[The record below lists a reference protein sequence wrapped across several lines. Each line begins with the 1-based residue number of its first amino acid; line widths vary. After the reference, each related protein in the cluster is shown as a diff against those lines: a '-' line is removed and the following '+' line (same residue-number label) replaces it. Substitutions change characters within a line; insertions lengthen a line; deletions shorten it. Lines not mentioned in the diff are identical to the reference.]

1 MSNSPYLF
9 NVEQT
14 ILSTDYAPAIMIT
27 DNTALEK
34 AAQRWQEIDVI
45 ALDTEFIRTD
55 TFYPILALIQLC
67 DGETTW
73 LLDPLALPKPQG
85 LIDLLANP
93 KVVKVLHSCSED
105 LETLAHSLG
114 QLPDPLFDTQTA
126 AAYCGLGF
134 SVGYRGVVKELVG
147 VELDKHETRSDW
159 LQRPLSTSQL
169 SYAAEDV
176 HYLLHVYEVLV
187 ERLQRQQRLSW
198 VEDEMLVKLANSRRV
213 VPADSY
219 YTRVKGAW
227 KLDRRG
233 LAILKAMTTWREDVA
248 RQDNRPRGRIIADKD
263 LLTLAFLKPPLSMG
277 QLKGANILHPR
288 ELRLYGEK
296 VLSVFADID
305 GSDGK
310 NFPQLLPKAIPREH
324 GALLKSCRKV
334 VAAVAEKLALAP
346 EVLARKVDLEFLVRS
361 IAYGEVKLPEI
372 LANGWR
378 YEVVGEALLN
388 HASELQAGVT
398 TAKEQ

>member
-1 MSNSPYLF
+1 MSSEYSP
-9 NVEQT
+9 
-14 ILSTDYAPAIMIT
+14 PIMIT
-27 DNTALEK
+27 DSAALEK

-73 LLDPLALPKPQG
+73 LVDPLALPKPQG

-93 KVVKVLHSCSED
+93 NVVKVLHSCSED
-105 LETLAHSLG
+105 LETLSHSLG

-134 SVGYRGVVKELVG
+134 SVGYRGVVKTLAG

-159 LQRPLSTSQL
+159 LQRPLSASQL

-176 HYLLHVYEVLV
+176 HYLLPVYESL
-187 ERLQRQQRLSW
+187 LASLNSQQRLSW
-198 VEDEMLVKLANSRRV
+198 VEDEMLGKLANSRRA
-213 VPADSY
+213 VPPETY

-233 LAILKAMTTWREDVA
+233 LAILQALSTWREGVA

-263 LLTLAFLKPPLSMG
+263 LLTLSFLKPPLSMT
-277 QLKGANILHPR
+277 QLQAANTLHPR

-296 VLSVFADID
+296 VLSVFADIAGGD
-305 GSDGK
+305 DK
-310 NFPQLLPKAIPREH
+310 DFPPLLPKAIPREH
-324 GALLKSCRKV
+324 GSMLKSCRQLV
-334 VAAVAEKLALAP
+334 VSAAQELDLAP

-361 IAYGEVKLPEI
+361 IAYGDVQLPEV
-372 LANGWR
+372 LASGWR
-378 YEVVGEALLN
+378 FEAVGEALLS
-388 HASELQAGVT
+388 HASELQAAASG
-398 TAKEQ
+398 E

>member
-1 MSNSPYLF
+1 LSSEYSP
-9 NVEQT
+9 
-14 ILSTDYAPAIMIT
+14 PIMIT
-27 DNTALEK
+27 DSAALEK

-73 LLDPLALPKPQG
+73 LVDPLALPEPQG

-93 KVVKVLHSCSED
+93 NVVKVLHSCSED
-105 LETLAHSLG
+105 LETLSHSLG

-159 LQRPLSTSQL
+159 LQRPLSASQL

-176 HYLLHVYEVLV
+176 HYLLPVYRALLEQLESQ
-187 ERLQRQQRLSW
+187 ERQTW
-198 VEDEMLVKLANSRRV
+198 VEDEMLAKLANSRRD
-213 VPADSY
+213 VPPENY
-219 YTRVKGAW
+219 YIRVKGAW

-233 LAILKAMTTWREDVA
+233 LAILQALSTWREGVA
-248 RQDNRPRGRIIADKD
+248 REDNRPRGRIIADKD
-263 LLTLAFLKPPLSMG
+263 LLSIAFLKSPLSMA
-277 QLKGANILHPR
+277 QLKGTNILNPR
-288 ELRLYGEK
+288 AQRLYGDK
-296 VLSVFADID
+296 ILAVFADID
-305 GSDGK
+305 TSDGK
-310 NFPQLLPKAIPREH
+310 DFPQLLPKAIPREH
-324 GALLKSCRKV
+324 GSMLKSCRQLV
-334 VAAVAEKLALAP
+334 VARAEELSLAP

-361 IAYGEVKLPEI
+361 IAYGEVQLPEV
-372 LANGWR
+372 LTSGWR
-378 YEVVGEALLN
+378 FDAVGAALLS
-388 HASELQAGVT
+388 HAGELQSAVT
-398 TAKEQ
+398 SD

>member
-1 MSNSPYLF
+1 
-9 NVEQT
+9 
-14 ILSTDYAPAIMIT
+14 MIT
-27 DNTALEK
+27 DSATLEK

-73 LLDPLALPKPQG
+73 LVDPLALPEPKG

-93 KVVKVLHSCSED
+93 NVIKVLHSCSED

-159 LQRPLSTSQL
+159 LQRPLSDSQL

-176 HYLLHVYEVLV
+176 HYLLPVYQALV
-187 ERLQRQQRLSW
+187 EQLKSQQRLSW
-198 VEDEMLVKLANSRRV
+198 VEDEMLGKLANSRRA
-213 VPADSY
+213 VPPENY

-227 KLDRRG
+227 KLDRKG
-233 LAILKAMTTWREDVA
+233 LAILQAMSTWREGEA
-248 RQDNRPRGRIIADKD
+248 RKENRPRGRIIADKD
-263 LLTLAFLKPPLSMG
+263 LLTIAFLKPPLSMA

-288 ELRLYGEK
+288 ELRLYAEQ
-296 VLSVFADID
+296 VLAVFADIED
-305 GSDGK
+305 RDGK
-310 NFPQLLPKAIPREH
+310 DFPPLLPKAIPREH
-324 GALLKSCRKV
+324 GSMLKSCRKLV
-334 VAAVAEKLALAP
+334 VSAAEELGLAP
-346 EVLARKVDLEFLVRS
+346 EVLARKVDLESLVRS
-361 IAYGEVKLPEI
+361 IAYGEVQLPEV
-372 LANGWR
+372 LASGWR
-378 YEVVGEALLN
+378 YEAVGETLLS
-388 HASELQAGVT
+388 HAGELQAGVT
-398 TAKEQ
+398 AASDK

>member
-1 MSNSPYLF
+1 MSSEYSP
-9 NVEQT
+9 
-14 ILSTDYAPAIMIT
+14 PIMIT
-27 DNTALEK
+27 DSAALEK
-34 AAQRWQEIDVI
+34 AALRWQEIDVI

-73 LLDPLALPKPQG
+73 LVDPLALPEPKG
-85 LIDLLANP
+85 LIELLANP

-134 SVGYRGVVKELVG
+134 SVGYRGVVKELAG

-159 LQRPLSTSQL
+159 LQRPLSDSQL

-176 HYLLHVYEVLV
+176 HYLLPVYEALV
-187 ERLQRQQRLSW
+187 EQLKSQQRLTW
-198 VEDEMLVKLANSRRV
+198 VEDEMLGKLANSRRA
-213 VPADSY
+213 VPPENY

-233 LAILKAMTTWREDVA
+233 LAILKAITTWREGEA
-248 RQDNRPRGRIIADKD
+248 RQENRPRGRIIADKD
-263 LLTLAFLKPPLSMG
+263 LLTLSFLKSPLSMG

-305 GSDGK
+305 GSDVNG
-310 NFPQLLPKAIPREH
+310 FPPPLPKAIPREH
-324 GALLKSCRKV
+324 GSMLKSCRKV
-334 VAAVAEKLALAP
+334 VVATAEKLELAP

-361 IAYGEVKLPEI
+361 ISYGEVELPEI
-372 LANGWR
+372 LASGWR
-378 YEVVGEALLN
+378 YDAVGEALLS

-398 TAKEQ
+398 GDSDQ

>member
-1 MSNSPYLF
+1 LSSEYSPAINS
-9 NVEQT
+9 
-14 ILSTDYAPAIMIT
+14 PAIMIT
-27 DNTALEK
+27 DNEALEK
-34 AAQRWQEIDVI
+34 AAQRWQEVDVI

-55 TFYPILALIQLC
+55 TFYPILALVQLC

-73 LLDPLALPKPQG
+73 LLDPIALPKPQG

-134 SVGYRGVVKELVG
+134 SVGYRGVVKELAG

-159 LQRPLSTSQL
+159 LQRPLSDSQL

-176 HYLLHVYEVLV
+176 HYLLPVYQALV
-187 ERLQRQQRLSW
+187 EQLKSQQRLSW
-198 VEDEMLVKLANSRRV
+198 VEDEMLGKLANSRRAQ
-213 VPADSY
+213 PPEKY

-227 KLDRRG
+227 KLDGRG
-233 LAILKAMTTWREDVA
+233 LAILQALTTWREGEA
-248 RQDNRPRGRIIADKD
+248 RQENRPRGRIIADKD
-263 LLTLAFLKPPLSMG
+263 LLPISFLKPPLNMG
-277 QLKGANILHPR
+277 QLKGTNVLHPR

-296 VLSVFADID
+296 ILSVFADID
-305 GSDGK
+305 GNDGK
-310 NFPQLLPKAIPREH
+310 GFPALLPKAIPREH
-324 GALLKSCRKV
+324 GSMLKSCRKLV
-334 VAAVAEKLALAP
+334 VAAAEKLELAP

-361 IAYGEVKLPEI
+361 IAYGEVQLPEV
-372 LANGWR
+372 LASGWR
-378 YEVVGEALLN
+378 YEAVGESLLS
-388 HASELQAGVT
+388 HASELQAGIKT
-398 TAKEQ
+398 DGK

>member
-1 MSNSPYLF
+1 MSTEYSP
-9 NVEQT
+9 
-14 ILSTDYAPAIMIT
+14 PIMIT
-27 DNTALEK
+27 DSAALEK

-73 LLDPLALPKPQG
+73 LLDPLALPEPKG

-93 KVVKVLHSCSED
+93 KVTKVLHSCSED

-134 SVGYRGVVKELVG
+134 SVGYRGVVKELAG

-159 LQRPLSTSQL
+159 LQRPLSASQL

-176 HYLLHVYEVLV
+176 HYLLPVYESLV
-187 ERLQRQQRLSW
+187 KQLESQQRLTW
-198 VEDEMLVKLANSRRV
+198 VEDEMLTKLANSRRV
-213 VPADSY
+213 VPPENY

-233 LAILKAMTTWREDVA
+233 LAILKAMTTWREDEA
-248 RQDNRPRGRIIADKD
+248 RQENRPRGRIIADKD
-263 LLTLAFLKPPLSMG
+263 LLTLSFLKPPLSMG

-288 ELRLYGEK
+288 ELRLYSEK

-305 GSDGK
+305 GSDVNG
-310 NFPQLLPKAIPREH
+310 FPPPLPKAIPREH
-324 GALLKSCRKV
+324 GSMLKSCRKV
-334 VAAVAEKLALAP
+334 VVATAEKLELAP

-361 IAYGEVKLPEI
+361 IAYGEVQLPEI
-372 LANGWR
+372 LASGWR
-378 YEVVGEALLN
+378 YEAVGEALFS

-398 TAKEQ
+398 AGSDK

>member
-1 MSNSPYLF
+1 MSTEYTSP
-9 NVEQT
+9 
-14 ILSTDYAPAIMIT
+14 IMIT
-27 DNTALEK
+27 DSAALEK
-34 AAQRWQEIDVI
+34 AALRWQEIDVI

-73 LLDPLALPKPQG
+73 LLDPLALPEPQG

-134 SVGYRGVVKELVG
+134 SVGYRGVVSKLAG
-147 VELDKHETRSDW
+147 IELDKHETRSDW
-159 LQRPLSTSQL
+159 LQRPLTASQL

-176 HYLLHVYEVLV
+176 HYLLPVYRSLV
-187 ERLQRQQRLSW
+187 EQLESQQRLSW
-198 VEDEMLVKLANSRRV
+198 VEDEMLTKLANARRA
-213 VPADSY
+213 VPPESY
-219 YTRVKGAW
+219 YIRVKGAW

-233 LAILKAMTTWREDVA
+233 LAILQALSTWREGVA

-263 LLTLAFLKPPLSMG
+263 LLSISFLKPPLNMA
-277 QLKGANILHPR
+277 QLTGANILNPR
-288 ELRLYGEK
+288 SQRLYGDK
-296 VLSVFADID
+296 VLSVFAGID
-305 GSDGK
+305 ASDGK
-310 NFPQLLPKAIPREH
+310 DFPPLLPKAIPREH
-324 GALLKSCRKV
+324 GSMLKSCRQLV
-334 VAAVAEKLALAP
+334 VAKAEALSLAP

-361 IAYGEVKLPEI
+361 IAYGQVQLPEV

-378 YEVVGEALLN
+378 YEVVGEALLS
-388 HASELQAGVT
+388 HASELQA
-398 TAKEQ
+398 AEKSD